1 MTIDRKKLGMV
12 KAALSQRA
20 EDLPEITDDMTAEEA
35 AQVYRRMC
43 QQRGGKTGPDEA
55 FKGTP
60 EEATA
65 AYRALIA
72 AAYGTEPEPPISE
85 PDTVDGNWIY

>member
-35 AQVYRRMC
+35 AQVYRRYC
-43 QQRGGKTGPDEA
+43 QRRGGKVSPDEV
-55 FKGTP
+55 FQGTP
-60 EEATA
+60 EDAAA
-65 AYRALIA
+65 AYRALLA
-72 AAYGTEPEPPISE
+72 EVYGTNSTTGREAPHE
-85 PDTVDGNWIY
+85 

>member
-12 KAALSQRA
+12 KAALSRRA
-20 EDLPEITDDMTAEEA
+20 EDLPEITDDMTVEEVA
-35 AQVYRRMC
+35 AIYRRMC

-55 FKGTP
+55 FKGTQ

-72 AAYGTEPEPPISE
+72 EVYGTNSTTGREAPHE
-85 PDTVDGNWIY
+85 

>member
-20 EDLPEITDDMTAEEA
+20 EDLPMITSDMTVEEVA
-35 AQVYRRMC
+35 AIYRRMC

-60 EEATA
+60 EEAA